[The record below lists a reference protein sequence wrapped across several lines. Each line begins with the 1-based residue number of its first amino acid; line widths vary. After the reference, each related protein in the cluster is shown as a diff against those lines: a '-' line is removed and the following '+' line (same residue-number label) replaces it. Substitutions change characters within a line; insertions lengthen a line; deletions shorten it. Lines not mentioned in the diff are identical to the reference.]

1 MAILERMIQKVIN
14 NQWDAVL
21 AQEKEWDA
29 LEAKVGG
36 FPKKRRFRSYASP
49 LSHDAFVWER
59 EWENFAAC
67 EAAYARLFALP
78 EVKSL
83 AKAQESLT
91 ADGHVELYMVL
102 D

>member
-1 MAILERMIQKVIN
+1 MAILERMIQKVVN

-21 AQEKEWDA
+21 AQEKEWEA

-36 FPKKRRFRSYASP
+36 FPMKRRYRPYASP
-49 LSHDAFVWER
+49 LSHDALVWER

-67 EAAYARLFALP
+67 EAAYTRLFALP
-78 EVKSL
+78 EVKAL

-91 ADGHVELYMVL
+91 TAGHVELYMVL
-102 D
+102 E